1 YTDWDSFRELIERR
15 LKLQIALKT
24 PEDIEVAAT
33 HFTNLIQVACWLT
46 TPDKPPKTPRHN
58 CVPLEI
64 RSKIQEKRRLRRVW
78 HCGRHN
84 EDKKAL
90 NKAIATSNFNQPKR
104 TRPPLRLADAK
115 WARTAQQRVDA
126 FANHLAEVFKP
137 NDGTGADRAE
147 VAEAAAAVAAAG
159 VVAVAAAALASPS
172 TLAVPRFAD
181 LHAARH
187 GIQFLCRV

>member
-1 YTDWDSFRELIERR
+1 M
-15 LKLQIALKT
+15 
-24 PEDIEVAAT
+24 
-33 HFTNLIQVACWLT
+33 T
-46 TPDKPPKTPRHN
+46 TPDNPPKTPRHN

-64 RSKIQEKRRLRRVW
+64 RSKIQEKILRRVW

-90 NKAIATSNFNQPKR
+90 SKAIVVLKELINNAKNSTLTLHLESLTATKSTNYSLWKATSNFNQPKR

-137 NDGTGADRAE
+137 NDGTSNEDLNIE
-147 VAEAAAAVAAAG
+147 VESSLPSLPGAAG
-159 VVAVAAAALASPS
+159 SSGAGSGSGSSSEDSASHASFTDSLSDSFLASGFGGS
-172 TLAVPRFAD
+172 F
-181 LHAARH
+181 
-187 GIQFLCRV
+187 

>member
-1 YTDWDSFRELIERR
+1 MYSKYTDWDSFRELIERR

-90 NKAIATSNFNQPKR
+90 NKAIVELKELINNAKNATLTLHLESLTATKSTNYSLWKATSNFNQPKR

-137 NDGTGADRAE
+137 NDGTGYEDPNIE
-147 VAEAAAAVAAAG
+147 G
-159 VVAVAAAALASPS
+159 VLNQ
-172 TLAVPRFAD
+172 
-181 LHAARH
+181 
-187 GIQFLCRV
+187 QF